1 MSKLA
6 EQILRMVSGG
16 DPAIESKIE
25 LAELEYQITLAGSI
39 TGMQNLINGI
49 QSENRQFLG
58 GEYTV
63 EYLVTLTAGKIKS
76 EKLCPLPT
84 SYIGLAQ
91 DKGILNV
98 YYIRDNTM
106 YPIRYLPG
114 NSYSNASGSAYQ
126 ATASYFYTVQSG
138 KLIILDPCYDA
149 TNQLIS
155 VYVQLAVNNETT
167 TDMYGAL
174 IIEKILPWARLQAG
188 IKTDMVT
195 DNNPNQ

>member
-63 EYLVTLTAGKIKS
+63 EYPVVLTNGKIIS
-76 EKLCPLPT
+76 EKLCPLPA
-84 SYIGLAQ
+84 SYIGLTQ

-98 YYIRDNTM
+98 YYIKNNTM

-114 NSYSNASGSAYQ
+114 NSYANASGSAFQ

-149 TNQLIS
+149 TNQLTS
-155 VYVQLAVNNETT
+155 VYVQLSVNNETT

-188 IKTDMVT
+188 IRTDMVT
-195 DNNPNQ
+195 DNNPNL

>member
-91 DKGILNV
+91 DKGVLNV

-188 IKTDMVT
+188 IRTDMVT

>member
-91 DKGILNV
+91 DKGVLNV

>member
-76 EKLCPLPT
+76 EKLCPLPA

-91 DKGILNV
+91 DKDVLNV

-188 IKTDMVT
+188 IRTDMVT

>member
-1 MSKLA
+1 
-6 EQILRMVSGG
+6 MVSGG

-91 DKGILNV
+91 DKGVLNV

-188 IKTDMVT
+188 IRTDMVT